1 MSHACAGRPQR
12 ASRRRRRRR
21 PIYARASAVQWV
33 GDGNGGANSAWPAAG
48 WVVTIA
54 STRLSRG
61 AARAARASARWS
73 SPGLPTVLHV
83 ADHAHLPHAVLDL
96 GRRVGNEAVL
106 AVESVRAR
114 IGIGDPERRRL
125 RGVDDG
131 LQQRSRSARR
141 VTEAP
146 RRRRR
151 RAARRCPR
159 TRAWP
164 RAPRHG
170 ARGPGR
176 ACSSAPERGLPPGRP
191 RHRHRAAPARPSTG
205 LRSRRASTS
214 APVLSEHPGE
224 AASWP
229 VVAAPL

>member
-1 MSHACAGRPQR
+1 MSDACAGRPQR

-54 STRLSRG
+54 STRLPRG

-96 GRRVGNEAVL
+96 GRPVGNEAVL

-151 RAARRCPR
+151 RAAGDAREREHGLGL
-159 TRAWP
+159 
-164 RAPRHG
+164 HG
-170 ARGPGR
+170 AVREDPGAAR
-176 ACSSAPERGLPPGRP
+176 PRSLEPCLPERGLPDSGRP
-191 RHRHRAAPARPSTG
+191 RQHEHRRGCGRPCEEVVDRPG
-205 LRSRRASTS
+205 LRL
-214 APVLSEHPGE
+214 APSELARHGPR
-224 AASWP
+224 P
-229 VVAAPL
+229 F

>member
-54 STRLSRG
+54 STRLPRG

-96 GRRVGNEAVL
+96 GRPVGNEAVL

-164 RAPRHG
+164 RAPRRG

-176 ACSSAPERGLPPGRP
+176 RAPALARALPARARSSRF
-191 RHRHRAAPARPSTG
+191 RAAPPAPASPG
-205 LRSRRASTS
+205 LRP
-214 APVLSEHPGE
+214 PVR
-224 AASWP
+224 
-229 VVAAPL
+229 